1 MIRPITLLT
10 LALVS
15 AGLVSAQSTLPTAP
29 GPQLLSSLQQ
39 PQAMASPAAAQTP
52 PPANPNQPTLTLAQA

>member
-52 PPANPNQPTLTLAQA
+52 PRVTLSEYEAFPDGM